1 MLETVRLDTKL
12 AKGDYRRQVP
22 ALQRRLHD
30 LQRACHDARIASV
43 IVFEGWAASGV
54 STTIRKLAERLEPR
68 ALSVS
73 YTHPPRT
80 HEQPMPWLWR
90 FWMRLPNRGEMAVF
104 DRSWYR
110 AALHDRVLHGLDD
123 EGWLQRQRDIN
134 SFEHGLASDRYEIIK
149 VWLHIGPEEQR
160 RRLEKLAADPLTSW
174 QVSPE
179 DWKRL
184 DRRPLFEQHVEQVLA
199 ETETEW
205 APWTVVA
212 ATDKR
217 WCRWSVFDVVSRRL
231 EQALRRRGVA
241 APERPQADVGET
253 PGSEAAP

>member
-1 MLETVRLDTKL
+1 MLETVRLDAKL
-12 AKGDYRRQVP
+12 SKSDYRRLLP
-22 ALQRRLHD
+22 PLQRRLHH
-30 LQRACHDARIASV
+30 LQRACHEARIASIV
-43 IVFEGWAASGV
+43 VFEGWAAAGV

-68 ALSVS
+68 ALNVI

-90 FWMRLPNRGEMAVF
+90 FWMRLPSWGEMAVL

-123 EGWLQRQRDIN
+123 EGWLQRVRDIN
-134 SFEHGLASDRYEIIK
+134 SFEQGLWSDRYEIVK
-149 VWLHIGPEEQR
+149 LYFHITPEEQR
-160 RRLEKLAADPLTSW
+160 RRLEKLSADPLTAW
-174 QVSPE
+174 RVSAE

-184 DRRPLFEQHVEQVLA
+184 ERRPLFEKHVEEILA

-205 APWTVVA
+205 APWTVIP

-217 WCRWSVFDVVSRRL
+217 WRRWQVFDLLSRRL
-231 EQALRRRGVA
+231 EAALVRRGFGT
-241 APERPQADVGET
+241 PEYLQADPLEAWESEDT
-253 PGSEAAP
+253 P